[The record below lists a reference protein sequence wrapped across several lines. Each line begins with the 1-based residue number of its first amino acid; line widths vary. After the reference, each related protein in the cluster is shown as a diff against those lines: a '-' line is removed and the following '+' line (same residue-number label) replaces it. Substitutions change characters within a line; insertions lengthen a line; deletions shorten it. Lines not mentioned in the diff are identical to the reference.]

1 MGGAVSSGED
11 NADLVDK
18 LVEREYIKDHM
29 VERVFRAVDRGEYF
43 LEDHRMNAYKD
54 QAWKHGNVHLSAP
67 CIYVEVMEWLK
78 LGPGMSFLNLGSGTG
93 YLSTMAGLIIGPYG
107 MNHGIEYHQDVID
120 HAEERLEHFIRTCE
134 AFDDFEFCEPMF
146 VRGNCLLLS
155 PTCRLYDRIYCGA
168 ACPAEHE
175 NYMKNLMKVGGILVM
190 PLNDQ
195 LLQVTRMSE
204 TEWDT
209 KMIIPVSFAQ
219 LILPSS
225 VETEAKFR
233 LENGGAT
240 GHLFAREAK
249 RQPTDL
255 IELPNPKVMSLMEI
269 SRLIVRRILLANFRA
284 EHPCVSRKR
293 PRKSRKKRQPPAKQ
307 RRFNFVPMD
316 TGLMFVGQFSDDSD
330 WENSHDGEEPPQ
342 PTGEVEQRRERPNAR
357 ELSWGDHLRNTLFS
371 RLFGTMPNLLQS
383 SLRQFAAGGSEAE
396 NQMDEA
402 ENQMDGVTDAQSQE
416 SKDTLTTDESLEDG
430 ELGDA
435 GRRTNEPMLT
445 DHKEI
450 NSHESSAD
458 DPPGTAATD
467 SADSKCADIE
477 IQQADDS
484 SEQTV
489 SSSSPS
495 AITQATGIEAS
506 VLAASQ
512 SLATDTTAVATASCS
527 VETNNGLSAEDQVA
541 SCPAGPKAL
550 SLAEADAAGT
560 DLVEADLVELEDLPG
575 AFWTREFQPTSSG
588 RAERESASERSTQ
601 GHVRQEERD
610 DEEAEAET
618 SRESS
623 SPTLAYERRRIFDQ
637 LFDAG
642 CSSFDKDFYRAPV
655 HDEPDDDAA
664 SEQMDETAEGST
676 EPSVSCRTY
685 LQRNVES
692 LPIPA
697 SLKSFVLFYR
707 N

>member
-1 MGGAVSSGED
+1 
-11 NADLVDK
+11 
-18 LVEREYIKDHM
+18 
-29 VERVFRAVDRGEYF
+29 
-43 LEDHRMNAYKD
+43 
-54 QAWKHGNVHLSAP
+54 
-67 CIYVEVMEWLK
+67 
-78 LGPGMSFLNLGSGTG
+78 
-93 YLSTMAGLIIGPYG
+93 
-107 MNHGIEYHQDVID
+107 
-120 HAEERLEHFIRTCE
+120 
-134 AFDDFEFCEPMF
+134 
-146 VRGNCLLLS
+146 
-155 PTCRLYDRIYCGA
+155 
-168 ACPAEHE
+168 
-175 NYMKNLMKVGGILVM
+175 
-190 PLNDQ
+190 
-195 LLQVTRMSE
+195 
-204 TEWDT
+204 
-209 KMIIPVSFAQ
+209 
-219 LILPSS
+219 
-225 VETEAKFR
+225 
-233 LENGGAT
+233 
-240 GHLFAREAK
+240 
-249 RQPTDL
+249 
-255 IELPNPKVMSLMEI
+255 MSLMEI
-269 SRLIVRRILLANFRA
+269 SRLIVRRILLANFRV

-402 ENQMDGVTDAQSQE
+402 ENQMDGVTADAQSQE
-416 SKDTLTTDESLEDG
+416 SKETLTTTDESLEDG
-430 ELGDA
+430 ELGCA
-435 GRRTNEPMLT
+435 GIRANEPMLT

-458 DPPGTAATD
+458 DPSGTAAID
-467 SADSKCADIE
+467 SADSKCADTE
-477 IQQADDS
+477 IQHADES

-489 SSSSPS
+489 SSSSPNV
-495 AITQATGIEAS
+495 ITQATGIEAS

-512 SLATDTTAVATASCS
+512 SLATDTTVATASCS
-527 VETNNGLSAEDQVA
+527 VEMSNSLSAEDQVA
-541 SCPAGPKAL
+541 SSCPAEPKAL
-550 SLAEADAAGT
+550 SLREADLAET
-560 DLVEADLVELEDLPG
+560 DLVLADLVELEDLPET
-575 AFWTREFQPTSSG
+575 FWRREFQSTSSDQ
-588 RAERESASERSTQ
+588 AERESASEQSTQ
-601 GHVRQEERD
+601 SQVRQEELDD
-610 DEEAEAET
+610 DEEAVADT

-623 SPTLAYERRRIFDQ
+623 SPTLAFERRRIFDQ

-655 HDEPDDDAA
+655 RDEPDDDEA
-664 SEQMDETAEGST
+664 SEQTDEMAEGST